1 MELISTKTNI
11 NFLSKAKYAIAL
23 STVLI
28 AYSLFLWFSMG
39 DTKYGVDYTGGNEFI
54 ISAPSAS
61 TDQIRTSLKAS
72 DIDGAVVQEFEKG
85 SGEYSIRLS
94 ANFQDTQVL
103 QDKILTS
110 IKSIEANTKILSS
123 NFVGPTIGEE
133 LRRSAMIAIIIG
145 LIGMLAYISYRFEF
159 AFALGAVVALTH
171 DVIISLGVY
180 LFFDLPLSMATL
192 AAAMSI
198 VGYSVNDTIII
209 FDRVR
214 EEMTKRKEF
223 VLDEVVN
230 YSVNA
235 TLSRTIITSL
245 LTLFSA
251 LALYVFGGG
260 AIKELALFLVAGII
274 VGSYSTIFIASPVA
288 LAWEK
293 WRAGK

>member
-1 MELISTKTNI
+1 MELIATNLNF
-11 NFLSKAKYAIAL
+11 NFLSKAKYAIA
-23 STVLI
+23 
-28 AYSLFLWFSMG
+28 FSMILIVYSVYLWVQMG
-39 DTKYGVDYTGGNEFI
+39 DSKYGVDYTGGNEFI
-54 ISAPSAS
+54 ISAPKAD
-61 TDQIRTSLKAS
+61 TEAIRQGLKKAE
-72 DIDGAVVQEFEKG
+72 IDGAVVQEFEKG
-85 SGEYSIRLS
+85 SGEFSIRLS
-94 ANFQDTQVL
+94 GDFQETKVL
-103 QDKILTS
+103 QDKILAS
-110 IKSIEANTKILSS
+110 LQSVEADAKILSA
-123 NFVGPTIGEE
+123 NFVGPTVGAE
-133 LRRSAMIAIIIG
+133 LRRSALIAIVIG

-214 EEMTKRKEF
+214 EEMIKRKDF
-223 VLDEVVN
+223 VLDDVVN
-230 YSVNA
+230 FSVNA

-251 LALYVFGGG
+251 IALLVFGGG

-293 WRAGK
+293 WRGK